1 MGPRESQPS
10 VQRALLPMLRRSLG
24 LGASVFAVRVRSGR
38 SCTKQRPGS
47 ENTPSSF
54 CSARVASALPADDR
68 FLRRPWAQAEL
79 ELPLSWLPRDQS
91 RRSAVQSLG
100 MGLPARLVCHLQC
113 STPPTLGPWGLAAPG
128 TVPVP
133 GDLKGT
139 ADLPRTLPRPPPT
152 LSTGPLCP
160 LLRTRPWC
168 GPHLVLPATS
178 CSYMCVWHICKNQEI
193 SCKSTPWENG
203 QTRGQD
209 GHALKIAGQQTWG
222 PPTMS
227 SFLLM
232 PRSRVSHGSL
242 QSRGSWAPVVTW
254 DSGQAG
260 ARPTGTLSAH
270 VSHLWATP
278 GAAPGWQAQPLC
290 CMVSVLGGSS
300 GAPALMGSSGQ
311 CQAQESALTAV
322 YIRIGGGEYMEMMST
337 LVGRW
342 AYP

>member
-68 FLRRPWAQAEL
+68 FLRRPRAQAEL

-113 STPPTLGPWGLAAPG
+113 STPPTLGPWGLAAPR

-152 LSTGPLCP
+152 LSTGPLP
-160 LLRTRPWC
+160 PP
-168 GPHLVLPATS
+168 PHTALV
-178 CSYMCVWHICKNQEI
+178 
-193 SCKSTPWENG
+193 
-203 QTRGQD
+203 
-209 GHALKIAGQQTWG
+209 
-222 PPTMS
+222 
-227 SFLLM
+227 
-232 PRSRVSHGSL
+232 
-242 QSRGSWAPVVTW
+242 WAPPRAASHVLFIYVCV
-254 DSGQAG
+254 
-260 ARPTGTLSAH
+260 AH
-270 VSHLWATP
+270 
-278 GAAPGWQAQPLC
+278 
-290 CMVSVLGGSS
+290 M
-300 GAPALMGSSGQ
+300 
-311 CQAQESALTAV
+311 
-322 YIRIGGGEYMEMMST
+322 
-337 LVGRW
+337 
-342 AYP
+342 